1 MSKTIPTEISLRQ
14 KSRQLDVTFNNG
26 EKFSYSCEYLR
37 VNSPSAE
44 VQGHG
49 PGQGV
54 LQVGKEKVNIEKI
67 EPVGNY
73 AVCLYF
79 DDGHHTGIYSW
90 EYLYKLGKQ
99 QANLWQDYLDRL
111 ATAGHARKTEVPQ
124 A

>member
-1 MSKTIPTEISLRQ
+1 MNKKTIPTEISLRQ
-14 KSRQLDVTFNNG
+14 KSRQLDITFDNG
-26 EKFSYSCEYLR
+26 ERFSYSCEYLR
-37 VNSPSAE
+37 VHSPSAE

-99 QANLWQDYLDRL
+99 QASLWQDYLARL
-111 ATAGHARKTEVPQ
+111 AAAGHSRKTE